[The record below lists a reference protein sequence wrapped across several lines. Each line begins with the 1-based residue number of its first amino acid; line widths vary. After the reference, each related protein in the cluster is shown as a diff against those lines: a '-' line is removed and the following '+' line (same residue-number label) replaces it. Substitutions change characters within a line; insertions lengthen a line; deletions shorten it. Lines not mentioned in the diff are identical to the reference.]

1 MHAELYLA
9 LATLL
14 FWGLFA
20 VDLCIGIRSMR
31 TLKDLSPS
39 AADPPPKVSIIIAAR
54 NEQAKVETG
63 LQSVLLQDYAN
74 LEVIVVDD
82 RSTDQTGA
90 ILQRMARDDP
100 RLHLV
105 RVTELPAG
113 WLGKNHALH
122 LGSQQAAGDFLL
134 FTDADVVMHPVTV
147 RKAVGYAVER
157 GLDHLT
163 IGLEAHMPGLW
174 LKMFMTTFLLFFAM
188 YARPWKAS
196 DPASSFHV
204 GIGGFN
210 LMRAWTYRAIGGHT
224 LIAMRP
230 DDDMKLGK
238 LIKKRGYRQEA
249 VHGARMIHVEWYDST
264 RALIHGLEKNAF
276 AGLDY
281 NPLAVLA
288 GTLMQLLVQIW
299 PFVALFA
306 TSGAAQMINLV
317 IVLLIL
323 TLVWDNARAYGSRY
337 WYGIGFPVC
346 TLFFLYILWRTML
359 VVLARGGI
367 IWRGT
372 LYPLTQ
378 LKANKI

>member
-1 MHAELYLA
+1 MNIELYLA
-9 LATLL
+9 FATFL
-14 FWGLFA
+14 FWSLFA

-31 TLKDLSPS
+31 TLKDLSP
-39 AADPPPKVSIIIAAR
+39 AAPDPPPKVSIIIAAR
-54 NEQAKVETG
+54 NEQAKVEAA
-63 LQSVLLQDYAN
+63 LQSVLLQDYEN

-82 RSTDQTGA
+82 RSTDQTGEL
-90 ILQRMARDDP
+90 LQRMAKDYAKIQ
-100 RLHLV
+100 LV
-105 RVTELPAG
+105 RVTELPVG

-122 LGSQQAAGDFLL
+122 LGSQHATGDFLL
-134 FTDADVVMHPVTV
+134 FTDADVVMHPATV

-163 IGLEAHMPGLW
+163 IGLEAQMPGLW

-196 DPASSFHV
+196 DPGSSCHV

-210 LMRAWTYRAIGGHT
+210 LIRTRTYLALGGHQP
-224 LIAMRP
+224 IAMRP

-238 LIKKRGYRQEA
+238 LIKRAGYRQEA
-249 VHGARMIHVEWYDST
+249 VHGTRMIHVEWYDST
-264 RALIHGLEKNAF
+264 KALIHGLEKNAF

-281 NPLAVLA
+281 NPLVVLA
-288 GTLMQLLVQIW
+288 GTFMQLLVQFW
-299 PFVALFA
+299 PFVAVFV
-306 TSGAAQMINLV
+306 TSGAVQIINALS
-317 IVLLIL
+317 VLLIL
-323 TLVWDNARAYGSRY
+323 TLCWDNARAYGSQY

-346 TLFFLYILWRTML
+346 TLFFLFILWRSML
-359 VVLARGGI
+359 VVLVRGGI

-372 LYPLTQ
+372 LYPLVQ